1 MAIASL
7 HEAILSSIVRRNQL
21 TQEIAEFQS
30 QKMLLAYSQGDIQ
43 GLMLSEETEIRN
55 EYKELFDC
63 NPDEYENYTDYTEI
77 PDFEEAIER
86 ITAKYNSQ
94 LEDLSVWETMIDNQI
109 TTCSAEQKELEAYT
123 DSYKKM
129 LSDGISNDFN
139 YAGGGG
145 KKSV

>member
-63 NPDEYENYTDYTEI
+63 NPDEYENYIDYTDI
-77 PDFEEAIER
+77 PDFEEAIDR

-94 LEDLSVWETMIDNQI
+94 LEELSVWETSIDNQM
-109 TTCSAEQKELEAYT
+109 TTCSTEMKELEAYQKSYESMLKNNIST
-123 DSYKKM
+123 DFQY
-129 LSDGISNDFN
+129 
-139 YAGGGG
+139 GGS
-145 KKSV
+145 KA